1 MESQSLPGLS
11 IIKVFLHPQ
20 AKVEAAVAQLAA
32 ASQAVLYSL
41 PTGMTPPSILRYN
54 ASSVPIHPADER
66 LVRHHE
72 RVVALRPRIQLHP
85 HPKWLPCKAPLPA
98 PVRRTPSPDPRQ
110 SKVDIDLKSLY
121 AQGLSANDV
130 VNAAS
135 QDRPNEFVVRLGAF
149 WLRPFLRAVEN
160 AVDFD
165 NLFADAINRQKGKPG
180 KHKLAGA

>member
-1 MESQSLPGLS
+1 
-11 IIKVFLHPQ
+11 
-20 AKVEAAVAQLAA
+20 
-32 ASQAVLYSL
+32 
-41 PTGMTPPSILRYN
+41 
-54 ASSVPIHPADER
+54 
-66 LVRHHE
+66 
-72 RVVALRPRIQLHP
+72 
-85 HPKWLPCKAPLPA
+85 
-98 PVRRTPSPDPRQ
+98 
-110 SKVDIDLKSLY
+110 LKSLY

-180 KHKLAGA
+180 KHKLASA